1 MRFLELE
8 YPASMQI
15 CSRNRTLDLGSR
27 VAVVGVIN
35 ATPDSY
41 YPESRIESPE
51 EGIKRVKRI
60 IADGADIVEIGG
72 ESTGPGSKDVS
83 PAEENKRVLP
93 VIAAVRRAFPDVWIA
108 VDTHTAAVAS
118 QALCAGADMIND
130 VTAGRSDPDMFSVIA
145 EAGCSY
151 VMMYAKDSV
160 PRTTVKPV
168 QYDDI
173 VKTVRTFLIERKNRA
188 MAAGIKESQIIIDPG
203 LGHFLSSDPKYSF
216 EVINRLKELTD
227 LGPVFLSPSRKS
239 FLAGDRNDPP
249 AERLPATLAVTAV
262 AVLNGARLIRTHDV
276 RATMRAVMS
285 VLAMD
290 QRY

>member
-1 MRFLELE
+1 
-8 YPASMQI
+8 
-15 CSRNRTLDLGSR
+15 
-27 VAVVGVIN
+27 VIN

-41 YPESRIESPE
+41 FKGSRIESPE
-51 EGIKRVKRI
+51 EGIQRVKNI

-83 PAEENKRVLP
+83 PEEECKRVLP
-93 VIAAVRRAFPDVWIA
+93 VVVAIRRAFPDIWIA
-108 VDTHTAAVAS
+108 VDTHTATVAS
-118 QALCAGADMIND
+118 QALIAGADMIND
-130 VTAGRSDPDMFSVIA
+130 VTAGRSDPEMFSVIA
-145 EAGCSY
+145 RSGCPY
-151 VMMYAKDSV
+151 VMMYAKDPV

-168 QYDDI
+168 QYDDVI
-173 VKTVRTFLIERKNRA
+173 KTIRLFLTERKARA

-216 EVINRLKELTD
+216 EVINRLKELCD

-239 FLAGDRNDPP
+239 FLAGDKNDPP
-249 AERLPATLAVTAV
+249 DERLPATLAVTAV

-276 RATMRAVMS
+276 RATRQVVMS

-290 QRY
+290 RRCRIS